1 MNTAARFLILAALAL
16 GLLRPV
22 SAATTS
28 GQPDLLTSYVKIQ
41 AALAADDLKAAQSAA
56 SDLSTQAAAAKQQD
70 VAAKATAVAKAGKI
84 ADARKEFKALSTAV
98 EPLAEKRDDLVVMHC
113 PMANA
118 DWVQAKGSVAN
129 PYYGKMMLT
138 CGAPKNAK

>member
-1 MNTAARFLILAALAL
+1 MKTLARSLFVLALAL
-16 GLLRPV
+16 GLMRPAF
-22 SAATTS
+22 AATAS
-28 GQPDLLTSYVKIQ
+28 DQSDLLTTYVKIQ
-41 AALAADDLKAAQSAA
+41 AGLAADDFKAAQAAA
-56 SDLSTQAAAAKQQD
+56 SDLSTQATVAGQKD
-70 VAAKATAVAKAGKI
+70 LAAKATAVAKAQKI

-98 EPLAEKRDDLVVMHC
+98 EPLAEKRDELVVMHC

-138 CGAPKNAK
+138 CGAPKNSK